1 MSDLYALIL
10 GIVLAAATALTWL
23 AHQRL
28 AMAVALHNGAWAC
41 GLLIVGSGLMNYVAL
56 SVTAWLVITG
66 SIVAFNFGAW
76 VLVARRGTHEPGA
89 VSAGEGA
96 ESGASI
102 AFMGLPAY
110 WSIFVLFNIG
120 FALYLWTIAQL
131 FGLSTLIYDPV
142 SIRGNSQ
149 TPYMEAFPVYGKALF
164 YLAPLCFVLTL
175 FPGFVRGLRD
185 VPVLIRYGLMTWLIV
200 AQAAT
205 LQRTNIFSTLVWA
218 AGVYLLTRAAGS
230 LDLGVRFRVRHAVGA
245 LLVGLV
251 VFQGIALML
260 GKTGTTNPAV
270 RYAVSPEMRDSSFTG
285 VLHYAGGGI
294 PAFGMLVESRNDAW
308 PPEARGPTYYG
319 DYNPQLWGA
328 ATLSAVFDVVP
339 GAPKWDEIA
348 AHIRVPAPTNVYTWL
363 EPWYRDFRA
372 PGAVAGSLVA
382 GCLCGFFTRRA
393 VPSPAGLLTGGLIIG
408 GTGLAVFANRMTS
421 TMTLVLLLALG
432 ILHLLARRRAG
443 GRSVAGAR
451 RVNASGSPRR
461 AA

>member
-10 GIVLAAATALTWL
+10 GLILTAATAVTWL
-23 AHQRL
+23 AHRRM
-28 AMAVALHNGAWAC
+28 AVAVALHNGAWAC

-56 SVTAWLVITG
+56 SVTAWMVITG

-76 VLVARRGTHEPGA
+76 VVARRGRQEPVA
-89 VSAGEGA
+89 DGEEA
-96 ESGASI
+96 ASGKSI
-102 AFMGLPAY
+102 AFMGLSVY
-110 WSIFVLFNIG
+110 WAIFVLFNIG
-120 FALYLWTIAQL
+120 FGLYLSTIARL
-131 FGLSTLIYDPV
+131 YGLSTLIHDPV
-142 SIRGNSQ
+142 SIRGD
-149 TPYMEAFPVYGKALF
+149 TEIGYMEAFPVYGKALF

-175 FPGFVRGLRD
+175 FPGFVRGLRN
-185 VPVLIRYGLMTWLIV
+185 VPVMLRYGVMAWLIV

-205 LQRTNIFSTLVWA
+205 LQRTNIFTTLVWA
-218 AGVYLLTRAAGS
+218 AGVYLLAQAVGS
-230 LDLGVRFRVRHAVGA
+230 VDLGVRLRLRHAVA
-245 LLVGLV
+245 VLLVGVV

-270 RYAVSPEMRDSSFTG
+270 RYTVSPEMRDSSFTG

-294 PAFGMLVESRNDAW
+294 PAFGMLVESRNDSW
-308 PPEARGPTYYG
+308 PSDARGATYYG
-319 DYNPQLWGA
+319 DYNPQTWGA

-372 PGAVAGSLVA
+372 VGALA
-382 GCLCGFFTRRA
+382 GCLLTGALCGFFTRRT
-393 VPSPAGLLTGGLIIG
+393 VPSPGALLAGGLIIG

-432 ILHLLARRRAG
+432 ILHLSSRWRTG
-443 GRSVAGAR
+443 GRPIAGPR
-451 RVNASGSPRR
+451 RLTPSGSARR